1 MEIECRI
8 KCQSSLCF
16 SCSLCHKGAHLHL
29 AITGA
34 GGFVG
39 QAVLEALARDIS
51 SYPINELTLVSRSG
65 QFRYPSSLALRVSI
79 TEQRQDLSQSWSLP
93 TGVTHLLHLAAD
105 GSQSPYSYDA
115 SRSFVKMTEN
125 LIAWSKR
132 QKGLRRVV
140 HTSSGACSGN
150 SALVGRAFQRKEAF
164 IEGRLRAENL
174 LALHVDSSTSLQI
187 CRLYTFSG
195 PLMLLRKQ
203 YAVSNFV
210 ATALRNREIRVRG
223 NPNTVRTY
231 LDQSDLGSWLLRIL
245 EVNNPTSSP
254 VLDVGS
260 EVPVKI
266 QELAEFVSGETGAA
280 IVYEPTSEVAD
291 VYVPDTTRTRE
302 LYRVAENVV
311 WQDSVSRMIRLARTT

>member
-1 MEIECRI
+1 
-8 KCQSSLCF
+8 
-16 SCSLCHKGAHLHL
+16 
-29 AITGA
+29 
-34 GGFVG
+34 
-39 QAVLEALARDIS
+39 
-51 SYPINELTLVSRSG
+51 
-65 QFRYPSSLALRVSI
+65 
-79 TEQRQDLSQSWSLP
+79 
-93 TGVTHLLHLAAD
+93 
-105 GSQSPYSYDA
+105 
-115 SRSFVKMTEN
+115 
-125 LIAWSKR
+125 
-132 QKGLRRVV
+132 
-140 HTSSGACSGN
+140 
-150 SALVGRAFQRKEAF
+150 
-164 IEGRLRAENL
+164 
-174 LALHVDSSTSLQI
+174 
-187 CRLYTFSG
+187 
-195 PLMLLRKQ
+195 MLLRKQ